1 MDVSRYEF
9 ASQKALHHGL
19 QYARSLGHQLL
30 EVEHVA
36 LAFIRT
42 GIVKAPDVQL
52 AKLRLDLEGFLAN
65 APRIFGNVKIEFG
78 HRLNAALDDAEAKS
92 GAKMVTEDLLW
103 ACLIKQSN
111 QMQKFLAANN
121 EGKQSKSSAKQS
133 AKTEPSTDKNTK
145 KPASNVKGDPSK
157 EFTTEATSPE
167 TDKNS
172 DKVSKDLLDYTV
184 DLTAKAARGEL
195 DPVIGRDIEVRRLL
209 EIIGRKKKNNPI
221 LIGEPGVG
229 KTAIVEGLAIR
240 INEGSVPES
249 MKSKRVLSLDIGA
262 LLAGAKYRGEFEER
276 VKKLITAIEERQ
288 GQFIIFIDE
297 IHMIVGAGN
306 QEGGADISNLFKP
319 ALARGVLQGV
329 GATTIN
335 EYKKYIEKD
344 PALERRFQPLFV
356 EEPTPAATISIL
368 RGLKA
373 KYEVHHGLRIE
384 DEAILAAVN
393 LSVRYLT
400 GRKLPDKAIDLVDEA
415 SSRVRLQIDSMPAV
429 LDELKAEIERAEI
442 EKSTFGDAEKKS
454 RSYGEL
460 INRLDVAK
468 KEFARIEQIWV
479 EFKKSLEEMSSLES
493 QKLDAGKMFDDA
505 RSRGDFDLAAKVQFG
520 EVPKM
525 DSALK
530 VVGERLLDL
539 QSRYP
544 FLRQTVGAV
553 EIADVVA
560 AWTRI
565 PVGKIVD
572 EEKSSL
578 LALEDRLSSY
588 VFGQA
593 PAMTAVARAVK
604 RSRAGISDPNRPN
617 AVFLFM
623 GPTGTGKTETA
634 KALSKELFGGEA
646 KIIRLDMS
654 EYMEQHSVARII
666 GAPPGYIGHDA
677 GGELSDQV
685 RRNPYSIVLF
695 DEIEKAHPRVLDIL
709 LQIFDDGRLT
719 DGKGRLTDFRNT
731 ILIMTSNVRPQN
743 VEDPE
748 TASVSEIRQGL
759 SEIFRPEFVNRIDEI
774 VVFNRLGKK
783 HFSLIIDKQLALL
796 NDRMADRAF
805 RVDIGPNMRDHIL
818 FLHAD
823 TASGGRS
830 VKRAFEQLVTDRLA
844 DRIIS
849 SPQLITGSWVLDLDH
864 DGQPIWY
871 PEDRQGFYLP
881 APANG

>member
-1 MDVSRYEF
+1 MDVSKYEF
-9 ASQKALHHGL
+9 ASQKALHNGL

-42 GIVKAPDVQL
+42 GLVRAPEIQL
-52 AKLRLDLEGFLAN
+52 AKLRLDLESFLAN
-65 APRIFGNVKIEFG
+65 APRIFGNVRIEFG
-78 HRLNAALDDAEAKS
+78 NRLNAALDDAESKS
-92 GAKMVTEDLLW
+92 GKNNVTEDLLW
-103 ACLIKQSN
+103 DCLIRQSN
-111 QMQKFLAANN
+111 QIQKFLTATRQGEVREKSTGKEPAA
-121 EGKQSKSSAKQS
+121 KPSVKSNPK
-133 AKTEPSTDKNTK
+133 DKNK
-145 KPASNVKGDPSK
+145 VKEDPSR
-157 EFTTEATSPE
+157 EFDTDPEATGAG
-167 TDKNS
+167 KNT
-172 DKVSKDLLDYTV
+172 DKVSKDLLNYTI
-184 DLTAKAARGEL
+184 DLTAQAARGEL
-195 DPVIGRDIEVRRLL
+195 DPVIGRDTEVRRLL

-229 KTAIVEGLAIR
+229 KTAIVEALALR
-240 INEGSVPES
+240 INQGSVPDT

-276 VKKLITAIEERQ
+276 VKKLVAAIEEHS

-306 QEGGADISNLFKP
+306 QEGGADIANLLKP
-319 ALARGVLQGV
+319 ALARGVLQSI

-335 EYKKYIEKD
+335 EFKKHIEKD
-344 PALERRFQPLFV
+344 PALERRFQPIYV
-356 EEPTPAATISIL
+356 EEPTPASTVSIL

-393 LSVRYLT
+393 LSVRYLI
-400 GRKLPDKAIDLVDEA
+400 GRKLPDKAIDLLDEA
-415 SSRVRLQIDSMPAV
+415 ASRLRLQIDSMPAI
-429 LDELKAEIERAEI
+429 LDELKSEIESAEI
-442 EKSTFGDAEKKS
+442 EKSTFGESEKKS
-454 RSYGEL
+454 RAYAEL
-460 INRLDVAK
+460 INRLQKART
-468 KEFARIEQIWV
+468 EFDRIEAIWV
-479 EFKKSLEEMSSLES
+479 EFKKSLENMSSLEA
-493 QKLDAGKMFDDA
+493 QKIDAGKMFDDA
-505 RSRGDFDLAAKVQFG
+505 KTSGEFDLAAKIQFG
-520 EVPKM
+520 EMPKM
-525 DSALK
+525 ETALAK
-530 VVGERLLDL
+530 VSERLAEL

-578 LALEDRLSSY
+578 MSLEDRLANH
-588 VFGQA
+588 VFGQR
-593 PAMTAVARAVK
+593 PALAAVSRAVK

-634 KALSKELFGGEA
+634 KALSRELFGAES
-646 KIIRLDMS
+646 KIIRIDMS
-654 EYMEQHSVARII
+654 EYMEQHSVARMI

-677 GGELSDQV
+677 GGELSDAV
-685 RRNPYSIVLF
+685 RRHPYSIVLF

-709 LQIFDDGRLT
+709 LQVFDDGRLT
-719 DGKGRLTDFRNT
+719 DGKGKVTDFRNT
-731 ILIMTSNVRPQN
+731 ILIMTSNVRPES
-743 VEDPE
+743 VADPE
-748 TASVSEIRQGL
+748 NAEASELRRGL

-774 VVFNRLGKK
+774 VVYNRLGRT
-783 HFSLIIDKQLALL
+783 HFSRIIDRQVDQL

-805 RVDIGPNMRDHIL
+805 RITLGPALREHIL

-823 TASGGRS
+823 PASGGRS

-849 SPQLITGSWVLDLDH
+849 SPQAIVGSWVLDLDEG
-864 DGQPIWY
+864 GQPVWY
-871 PEDRQGFYLP
+871 SENREGFYLP
-881 APANG
+881 APAIG